1 MQSAYAGCIG
11 APKIPSVMWNDV
23 GGLED
28 VKREILQTVTMPLKH
43 PELTAGGLGRS
54 GKSLNHLFILSIFAE
69 F

>member
-1 MQSAYAGCIG
+1 MQSSYAGCIG

-28 VKREILQTVTMPLKH
+28 VKKEILQTVTMPLKH

-54 GKSLNHLFILSIFAE
+54 G
-69 F
+69 